1 MKGDVNV
8 LKFDSTLTLDKERLT
23 EALKKVHVNN
33 VCIPLIHVKDRG
45 TRIAFVSYG
54 IYMDDPIYEK
64 IKDEDEEGM
73 AEACKP
79 AYFLMPKS
87 RQIDYHLLIEAIQN
101 KVKGVMRKQRKIDA
115 SA

>member
-1 MKGDVNV
+1 M
-8 LKFDSTLTLDKERLT
+8 LKFDPTLTLDEEKLT
-23 EALKKVHVNN
+23 EALKKVHVHN

-64 IKDEDEEGM
+64 IKNEDEEGM
-73 AEACKP
+73 SEACKP

-87 RQIDYHLLIEAIQN
+87 RPIDYYLLTEAIKN
-101 KVKGVMRKQRKIDA
+101 KVKGVMRKQRKLDA

>member
-1 MKGDVNV
+1 M
-8 LKFDSTLTLDKERLT
+8 LKFDPTLKVDEKRLT
-23 EALKKVHVNN
+23 EALKKVSVNN

-45 TRIAFVSYG
+45 SRIAFVSYG
-54 IYMDDPIYEK
+54 IHMDDPIYDK

-87 RQIDYHLLIEAIQN
+87 RQIDYYLLTEAIQH